1 MEEEFIKEMKVTN
14 QAQANS
20 YEELM
25 SNLEKTKRNLE
36 ADYANL
42 QYIDDQSLVDYYT
55 YKIKSDQAQYD
66 YLIKQAKRVE
76 TGTYL

>member
-1 MEEEFIKEMKVTN
+1 MEEEFIKEIKVTN
-14 QAQANS
+14 QAQVSS

-42 QYIDDQSLVDYYT
+42 QYI
-55 YKIKSDQAQYD
+55 KSDQAQYD

>member
-1 MEEEFIKEMKVTN
+1 MEEEFIKEINVTSKE
-14 QAQANS
+14 QGSS
-20 YEELM
+20 YQELM
-25 SNLEKTKRNLE
+25 NNLEKIRRNLE

>member
-1 MEEEFIKEMKVTN
+1 MEEEFIKEIKVTN
-14 QAQANS
+14 QAQVSS

>member
-1 MEEEFIKEMKVTN
+1 MEEEFIKEIKVTN
-14 QAQANS
+14 QAQASS

-66 YLIKQAKRVE
+66 YLIKQAKRVD
-76 TGTYL
+76 TGAYL

>member
-1 MEEEFIKEMKVTN
+1 MEEEFIKEIKVTN
-14 QAQANS
+14 QAQASS

-42 QYIDDQSLVDYYT
+42 QYIDDQSLVDYYK
-55 YKIKSDQAQYD
+55 YKIKS
-66 YLIKQAKRVE
+66 KRVE

>member
-1 MEEEFIKEMKVTN
+1 MEEEFIKEIKVTN
-14 QAQANS
+14 KMQANS

-25 SNLEKTKRNLE
+25 SNLEKIRRNLE

>member
-1 MEEEFIKEMKVTN
+1 MEEEFIKEIKVTN

-25 SNLEKTKRNLE
+25 SNLEKIRRNLE

>member
-1 MEEEFIKEMKVTN
+1 MEEEFIKEIKVTN
-14 QAQANS
+14 QAQASS

>member
-1 MEEEFIKEMKVTN
+1 MEEEFIKEMNVTN
-14 QAQANS
+14 KGQGSS
-20 YEELM
+20 YQELM
-25 SNLEKTKRNLE
+25 NNLEKIRRNLE